1 MRTTTH
7 RLNIPKSRKPLT
19 PAHIALIKLLAEI
32 AVKELL
38 ESESLHDEPSTVKG
52 VGDYAIG

>member
-7 RLNIPKSRKPLT
+7 RPNIPKSRTPLT
-19 PAHIALIKLLAEI
+19 PAHIELIKLLAEI

-38 ESESLHDEPSTVKG
+38 ESESLNDEPSTVKG